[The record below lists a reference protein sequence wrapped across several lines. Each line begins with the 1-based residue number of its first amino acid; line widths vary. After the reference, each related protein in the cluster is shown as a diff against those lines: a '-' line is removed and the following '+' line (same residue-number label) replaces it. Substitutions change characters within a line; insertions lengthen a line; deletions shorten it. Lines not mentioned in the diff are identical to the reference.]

1 MIVLADKVRDLLEK
15 LRFENNSELNG
26 KLIDVVYDFIKN
38 YPTIINESNLSNDF
52 CEGLEERLKRK
63 LTEDELDEISGSG
76 VIDELED
83 EMLGVINDKIM
94 EYSEDMKW
102 VFL

>member
-1 MIVLADKVRDLLEK
+1 MDILADKIQQIFNTGVI
-15 LRFENNSELNG
+15 
-26 KLIDVVYDFIKN
+26 IDNEIVNFIKN
-38 YPTIINESNLSNDF
+38 YPVIINESNLSNDF
-52 CEGLEERLKRK
+52 IKAIETILERS

-83 EMLGVINDKIM
+83 EMLGVINDKII